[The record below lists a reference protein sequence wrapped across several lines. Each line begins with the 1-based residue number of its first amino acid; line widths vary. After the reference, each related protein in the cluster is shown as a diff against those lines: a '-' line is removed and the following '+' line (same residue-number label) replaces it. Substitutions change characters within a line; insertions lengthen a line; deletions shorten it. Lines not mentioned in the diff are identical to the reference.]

1 MSKRILMV
9 CLGNICRSPIAHGI
23 MAEIS
28 PNSFVDAAGTG
39 PYHIGSPP
47 DPRSIQVS
55 QDNGIDISQQS
66 ARQFQS
72 SDFTKFDRIFV
83 MDQQNYRDVIAKA
96 NNQDEIDKVELL
108 CEVAGLGVRPVPD
121 PYYGGDEGFKSVFDL
136 VKTACHRIAK
146 QWVENHV

>member
-28 PNSFVDAAGTG
+28 PNSFVDSAGTG
-39 PYHIGSPP
+39 SCHIGSPP

-55 QDNGIDISQQS
+55 QDNGIDISHQS

-83 MDQQNYRDVIAKA
+83 MDRQNFRDVIVKQITKMTMTKL
-96 NNQDEIDKVELL
+96 NCFVKLL
-108 CEVAGLGVRPVPD
+108 VWVCVLYPIRIMGATRGSR
-121 PYYGGDEGFKSVFDL
+121 VFL
-136 VKTACHRIAK
+136 IL
-146 QWVENHV
+146 

>member
-28 PNSFVDAAGTG
+28 PNSFVDSAGTG

>member
-1 MSKRILMV
+1 MV